1 MTTPD
6 VPPRII
12 TVDVT
17 ERTNRFRD
25 AYVPRL
31 AGARAYKGSH
41 GGKIG
46 IVGGSST
53 YSGAPYFA
61 ARATTQ
67 CGADLTHVFT
77 SEKCAPVIKGYGGD
91 VVVHASWEDG
101 ARETFDAER
110 AKARGGTDLRAWTS
124 RMDGFVFGP
133 GLGDCSPFFNAE
145 NGVAVGEEYLVS
157 ASSGGAPT
165 VVDADGLRVFTSSR
179 AETST
184 PSSGG
189 GGDFGFGSGFVI
201 ATPNKMELFRMLR
214 AVNPERYA
222 SVTDVDLES
231 EDGVR
236 RAGVDLRRY
245 APVAILAKSST
256 DVLFMDDECI
266 RIHCHGAPKR
276 SGGQGDVLA
285 GVLAL
290 FLVWAE
296 RARAADDDDDD
307 DIRRDARIAAIV
319 SACSIVRKTAND
331 AYTDLGRSMQ
341 ASDVL
346 NRLGVAFRRELD
358 PDFANPAVRSS

>member
-1 MTTPD
+1 MAPG
-6 VPPRII
+6 I
-12 TVDVT
+12 TAVDVA
-17 ERTNRFRD
+17 ERAMRFRD
-25 AYVPRL
+25 AYVPKL

-61 ARATTQ
+61 ARAATQ
-67 CGADLTHVFT
+67 CGADLVHVFT

-91 VVVHASWEDG
+91 VVAHASWEDG
-101 ARETFDAER
+101 ASAAFDAER
-110 AKARGGTDLRAWTS
+110 AKARGGTDMRAWTS
-124 RMDGFVFGP
+124 RMDGIVFGP
-133 GLGDCSPFFNAE
+133 GLGDRSPFFTAAE
-145 NGVAVGEEYLVS
+145 NGGASFGEEYLAS
-157 ASSGGAPT
+157 ASSVGAPT

-184 PSSGG
+184 PGG
-189 GGDFGFGSGFVI
+189 GFGFNFGSGFVV

-222 SVTDVDLES
+222 SVKDVDLES

-256 DVLFMDDECI
+256 DVLFIDDECI
-266 RIHCHGAPKR
+266 EIRCDGAPKR

-290 FLVWAE
+290 FLAWAE
-296 RARAADDDDDD
+296 RADAEV
-307 DIRRDARIAAIV
+307 RRDARIAAIV
-319 SACSIVRKTAND
+319 SASFIVKKAAND

-346 NRLGVAFRRELD
+346 DRLGAAFRRELD
-358 PDFANPAVRSS
+358 PDFASPASRR

>member
-290 FLVWAE
+290 FLAWAE
-296 RARAADDDDDD
+296 RARADAADDDD

-319 SACSIVRKTAND
+319 SACFIVRKTAND